1 MKTKFQ
7 YACSVMAVAGGLFS
21 GAAHATLTGLSCSTT
36 DVSVTSVAQY
46 SDTSSSAKLGKP
58 QEANISSAACLGAYV
73 GNDAFYPTTNLGY
86 AGDGILNGGTQ
97 AKTGEIL
104 FPNPPGAFV
113 TPTYPLHDL
122 DGDGQVNDPGWI
134 MLGKFEPLFEGG
146 PFVFSPN
153 AVGGDSSIVL
163 STFFSATI
171 TGAGVGTWAFT
182 PDATVAQRA
191 SAMLGKNYFDQF
203 ALVFKAG
210 DEFAVYDFT
219 AAQFGVAHPSAEE
232 PILNFF
238 GTYDTRTTLRAGGA
252 DGCKNPAG
260 LSHISIWVRDPGP
273 GGSVP
278 EPATLVLFGI
288 AALGVAAVR
297 KYKA

>member
-7 YACSVMAVAGGLFS
+7 YACGVMTVAGALFS
-21 GAAHATLTGLSCSTT
+21 GAAHATLTGLPCSTS
-36 DVSVTSVAQY
+36 DVTVTSVAQF
-46 SDTSSSAKLGKP
+46 SSTSNTAVLGTP
-58 QEANISSAACLGAYV
+58 VNTAINSAACLGAYV

-86 AGDGILNGGTQ
+86 AGDGILNGGAQ
-97 AKTGEIL
+97 NQSGEIL

-134 MLGKFEPLFEGG
+134 MLGKFEPVRGNWI
-146 PFVFSPN
+146 FSPN
-153 AVGGDSSIVL
+153 AVSGDTSIVL
-163 STFFSATI
+163 STFFSATM
-171 TGAGVGTWAFT
+171 TSAGVGTWAFT

-191 SAMLGKNYFDQF
+191 SALLGKNYFDQF

-219 AAQFGVAHPSAEE
+219 AEQFGVAHPSADD

-238 GTYDTRTTLRAGGA
+238 GTYDTRTTLKVGGS
-252 DGCKNPAG
+252 DGNKNPAG
-260 LSHISIWVRDPGP
+260 LSHISIWVRDPGARNQ
-273 GGSVP
+273 VP
-278 EPATLVLFGI
+278 EPGMLVLFGV
-288 AALGVAAVR
+288 AALGLVAVR
-297 KYKA
+297 KHKA